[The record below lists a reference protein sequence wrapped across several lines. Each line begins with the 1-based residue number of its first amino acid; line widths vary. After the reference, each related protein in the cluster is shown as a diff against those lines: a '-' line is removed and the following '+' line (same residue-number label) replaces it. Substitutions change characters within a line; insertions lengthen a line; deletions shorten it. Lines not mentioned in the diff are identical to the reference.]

1 MAIASTLLLSLALLQ
16 PAQSPSGVPDL
27 DVEALAS
34 GPFSSMHMLM
44 EKTIFGVDVLTID
57 VRFDRATQERF
68 RTLAGSPPLSSQAID
83 RIAAA
88 AVDAGEVWA
97 SIAFRRRVSLSQ
109 WLDGVGDSLGRASR
123 AGLIQ
128 EQTYRELMANL
139 PRWFAAVAERGFQ
152 AGDRILYRGYPDR
165 LRTLLVTPE
174 GRVLVNHVGEGAA
187 PRRTLLAGYFAPGSD
202 TREPLVR
209 SLLP

>member
-1 MAIASTLLLSLALLQ
+1 M
-16 PAQSPSGVPDL
+16 PDL

-57 VRFDRATQERF
+57 VRFDRATQARL

-109 WLDGVGDSLGRASR
+109 WLDGVGDSLASASR

-165 LRTLLVTPE
+165 LRTVLVTPE